1 MNRFPTNRDLRHAA
15 MSRSVRAAIPEAS
28 RRPWATPQVI
38 LGTMEGAEL
47 NVGFGSDGGT
57 PFNDAS

>member
-1 MNRFPTNRDLRHAA
+1 MNSFSDESRPATRRH
-15 MSRSVRAAIPEAS
+15 VRIGACHNSGAS